1 MENMCIICFEQVINS
16 NLQILQQCNCVY
28 DVCDTCI
35 YNWYRTKN
43 ECLIC
48 HKKISLCKFKKT
60 HIPYVNS
67 HSLVSNDNRATLPIT
82 QETHM
87 NEGHPL
93 QDNNTMPPRMS
104 AFKRLFGCCF

>member
-1 MENMCIICFEQVINS
+1 MCIICFEQVINS

-48 HKKISLCKFKKT
+48 VDDWDKIDKDGIGKKNAEFVGEDWSNINFNIIKDKIKDR
-60 HIPYVNS
+60 
-67 HSLVSNDNRATLPIT
+67 LVGNPFMIDNYKLMIKLKA
-82 QETHM
+82 
-87 NEGHPL
+87 
-93 QDNNTMPPRMS
+93 
-104 AFKRLFGCCF
+104 K